1 LETNDIGY
9 KLIKKIK
16 DEKFD
21 VDNLHQYILL
31 LNIGVRDLQ
40 VGVVDD
46 SSGKCLLL
54 EDYVFNVISS
64 YEELLEVLNTLF
76 ESHHL
81 LMAGFWKEVRASF
94 KNHKFIQVPESL
106 FLEEAASDYIRFNAK
121 LDEEKELVASY
132 EGNQTDAVTVFT
144 VPKNI
149 HQWLFDLYPSTKLII
164 VHQAAAIIE
173 SALAYLGANH
183 AAPMY
188 IYVDRFRLHILVLRN
203 KKLIYYNQFAIK
215 QFADYIKYI
224 MLVMK
229 GLKMNQQ
236 TSEVVIWGYL
246 GKNSSHYNEFYKYIK
261 NVVFGERA
269 KFLSFG
275 YMFDEIQ
282 DHHFMDLYG
291 IYLCKTKV
299 EID

>member
-1 LETNDIGY
+1 LETKDISY
-9 KLIKKIK
+9 KLIRKIK

-46 SSGKCLLL
+46 NSGKCLLL

-64 YEELLEVLNTLF
+64 YEELQEVLTTLF
-76 ESHHL
+76 ESHHT
-81 LMAGFWKEVRASF
+81 LMAGFWKEVRVSF
-94 KNHKFIQVPESL
+94 KNHKFIQVPDAL

-121 LDEEKELVASY
+121 FDETKESVASFA
-132 EGNQTDAVTVFT
+132 GIHTDAVTVFIL
-144 VPKNI
+144 PKNI
-149 HQWLFDLYPSTKLII
+149 HQWLLGLYPNTRLTV

-173 SALAYLGANH
+173 SALAYEGAH
-183 AAPMY
+183 HSAPMY
-188 IYVDRFRLHILVLRN
+188 IYVDRFRLHILSVRN
-203 KKLIYYNQFAIK
+203 RKLIYYNQFAIK

-246 GKNSSHYNEFYKYIK
+246 GKNSAHYNEFYKYIK

-269 KFLSFG
+269 KFLTFG

-291 IYLCKTKV
+291 IYLCKTKANT
-299 EID
+299 